1 MDLQGRDLSTDMQGD
16 DVKLL
21 HNELRQLSF
30 AISDNE
36 LQESHFGND
45 TAEAGRTFQRMN
57 GLLAWINTPRRP
69 SGSCRTRR
77 HLGDGNAGAIRRDMH
92 NH

>member
-1 MDLQGRDLSTDMQGD
+1 MNLLDRILSIDMQGD

-21 HNELRQLSF
+21 HSELRQLSF
-30 AISDNE
+30 AIFDNE
-36 LQESHFGND
+36 LQESYFGND
-45 TAEAGRTFQRMN
+45 TPETVQVFQRMN

-69 SGSCRTRR
+69 SGSCRMRR